1 MNANLNRRSNI
12 APAAAPSFNGA
23 ADPAR
28 FWRRSAL
35 AAAAVSLVVIGALG
49 SLLWQRSA
57 APGAAGSAEPA
68 RTALAEPSIPSGRMA
83 PTAAPNN
90 QTGGQ
95 TSSHAASHAANHAAS
110 HTGAHTASPP
120 TLLHS
125 DAAQSSPNPP
135 LRTQP
140 TAMQEPAAPAAA
152 VCQRCGVVE
161 NVTAVTK
168 KGDGSGIGAVAGGVL
183 GGVVG
188 HQIGGGSGRT
198 VMTVL
203 GALGGGLAGNE
214 IEKRQRSTTEY
225 RISVRMDDG
234 SQRSFTQAQA
244 PRVGQSVRVENGQM
258 TLAGAPSTPST
269 LPATPRA
276 QDADSDI
283 RTLQTSTRN

>member
-1 MNANLNRRSNI
+1 MNANLNRSANI
-12 APAAAPSFNGA
+12 APAADPSFNGA

-35 AAAAVSLVVIGALG
+35 AAAAVSLIVIGALG
-49 SLLWQRSA
+49 SMLWQRSA
-57 APGAAGSAEPA
+57 APGSAGSAEPA
-68 RTALAEPSIPSGRMA
+68 RVALAEPSIPSGRMA

-90 QTGGQ
+90 QTAGQ
-95 TSSHAASHAANHAAS
+95 TSSRIASHTAS
-110 HTGAHTASPP
+110 HTGVHTASPP

-168 KGDGSGIGAVAGGVL
+168 KGDGSGIGAVAGSVL

-198 VMTVL
+198 AMTVL

-258 TLAGAPSTPST
+258 TLAGAPSA
-269 LPATPRA
+269 PATPRA